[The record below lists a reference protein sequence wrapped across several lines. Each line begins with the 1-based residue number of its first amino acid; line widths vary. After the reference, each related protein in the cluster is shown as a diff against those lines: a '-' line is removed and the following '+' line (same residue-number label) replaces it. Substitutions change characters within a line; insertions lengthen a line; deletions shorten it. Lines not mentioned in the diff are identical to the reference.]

1 MGILGQ
7 GASRHLAHNQRTES
21 LKTSG
26 KLRIPPDWQ
35 SLYRVIRSI
44 VEAYLRLLRHAQGDK
59 QADVTNTAGDI

>member
-7 GASRHLAHNQRTES
+7 GASRHLAHNQHTES

-35 SLYRVIRSI
+35 PVDPSKLTQVNDFLNEVANQRVS
-44 VEAYLRLLRHAQGDK
+44 AQ
-59 QADVTNTAGDI
+59 VWPL